1 MNFANVTTVPK
12 KGSKLEP
19 SNERGIFRVE
29 LVRSILMRLL
39 YNSKYPVIDKKMS
52 DCQMGARKGKGCRSN
67 IWILNGIIHETLKNR
82 NMKPVLLQFYDY
94 KQMFDSINL
103 KEAISDIYEYG
114 VNDDNLQLIYKAN
127 EQIHMAVKTPGGLTE
142 RQIIRNCVL
151 QGDTWGS
158 LLASAQVDSI
168 AKDVEEAGLGYLYKD
183 SLSVSLLGLVYDVTG
198 VTEAGFKAQ
207 CNFKCKSSR
216 KRPAI
221 WCQRIMKMQSTL
233 NLWLMSG

>member
-1 MNFANVTTVPK
+1 
-12 KGSKLEP
+12 
-19 SNERGIFRVE
+19 
-29 LVRSILMRLL
+29 MRLL

-114 VNDDNLQLIYKAN
+114 VKDDNLQLIYKAN
-127 EQIHMAVKTPGGLTE
+127 EQIHMAVKTPGGLIE

-183 SLSVSLLGLVYDVTG
+183 SLSVSLLGLVDDVTG

-207 CNFKCKSSR
+207 QLNAILNVKSAEKGLQYGVKKCKSMLIG
-216 KRPAI
+216 KNHENAI
-221 WCQRIMKMQSTL
+221 NSE
-233 NLWLMSG
+233 LMVDEWTEKYVDNVETGEL